1 MKFFLHITKVNLIIK
16 KMDENLG
23 LLITDKRDIVT
34 AVKIISEEL
43 YVIGHPAIPD
53 YDDKKNLDCLLVALI
68 NSVWTLIKQRKKYV
82 YNKREIDQSKMLL
95 EETNKSLL
103 KKISEL
109 EINIK
114 IAKSDANKKMNELEL
129 MKQNNDQVLQELNNS
144 KKEFQ
149 KLQLLLQSRNEEYY
163 NRIRQKECEIIE
175 LQKTLSQ
182 KIGVKRCSKKLSNDE
197 NEVII
202 NNIDVSEEFQAT
214 DNQQLKQ
221 IEKLYEKSIYKMEN
235 TIQTLALENINLRN
249 SIHLFTRKLCDLHQ
263 FITANANSTKQ
274 IITSTAESKDANKS
288 SKHSLINYSGD
299 LSEHLFYIP
308 GDNLIKYVEQWVN
321 GVIDDIINQFKLC
334 NT

>member
-103 KKISEL
+103 
-109 EINIK
+109 
-114 IAKSDANKKMNELEL
+114 
-129 MKQNNDQVLQELNNS
+129 
-144 KKEFQ
+144 FQ